1 LKRRVPA
8 GEDRGS
14 MSLAHGGI
22 MASPDWYYDEL
33 RQVGV
38 DFADAAA
45 VAAYDHNQGREPAE
59 DRALIATLGIGS
71 SDLVIDVGCGTG
83 QFACEAAKIARE
95 VIALDVSPAMLDF
108 ARRRAADAGL
118 GNLRCRH
125 GGFLSYAH
133 EGAPADLVLSKFAL
147 HHLPDFW
154 KAVALS
160 RIHGWL
166 RPGGSFF
173 LRDVVF
179 SFGPGDCARGVEDWI
194 GRVAQPAG
202 QGFTREDFATHVR
215 EEHSS
220 FRWILEGLIERAGFR
235 ILAVDCADEAYADFR
250 CVRP

>member
-1 LKRRVPA
+1 VFDLDGVLVASEEVWDEVRERYVRGRGGRYDDEVQRAMMGMSSSEWSRYLHDEAGVPD
-8 GEDRGS
+8 E
-14 MSLAHGGI
+14 
-22 MASPDWYYDEL
+22 PD
-33 RQVGV
+33 
-38 DFADAAA
+38 AI
-45 VAAYDHNQGREPAE
+45 N
-59 DRALIATLGIGS
+59 
-71 SDLVIDVGCGTG
+71 
-83 QFACEAAKIARE
+83 RE
-95 VIALDVSPAMLDF
+95 VVRLMLEAF
-108 ARRRAADAGL
+108 PHERFGTVTGEVKSISNTVLAPSELSIPGL
-118 GNLRCRH
+118 KIDEPVFRVR
-125 GGFLSYAH
+125 
-133 EGAPADLVLSKFAL
+133 
-147 HHLPDFW
+147 
-154 KAVALS
+154 VALS